1 MSSQKSNKNES
12 VLGRLREAVNAL
24 GLNKSQLAAKI
35 GYSKGQV
42 GWILEGKTPLSDRFI
57 RVFCLECNISEAW
70 IRYGVGD
77 MMGIGGGYID
87 AIIDEFVKV
96 PRYEIAVSAGGG
108 AVVHSEQIVDYLA
121 FKADWVRVTLGVNPE
136 RLAVISVMGD
146 SMEPY
151 LSDGDL
157 ILIDL
162 SCTRIESDAI
172 YIIQAGGSLLVKR
185 VQRRLDG
192 SVVVRGDNEK
202 YAPEIYRADQ
212 LDSLSVIGRLVR
224 RLVR

>member
-1 MSSQKSNKNES
+1 MSSAKSNKSEV

-57 RVFCLECNISEAW
+57 RVFCLECNISESW

-77 MMGIGGGYID
+77 MGGNLVRDID
-87 AIIDEFVKV
+87 YGNDEFVNV
-96 PRYEIAVSAGGG
+96 PRYEIAASAGGG

-121 FKADWVRVTLGVNPE
+121 FRADWVRSSLGVNPD
-136 RLAVISVMGD
+136 RLAVISVIGD

-151 LSDGDL
+151 LTDGDL

-172 YIIQAGGSLLVKR
+172 YIIQAGGALLVKR

-192 SVVVRGDNEK
+192 AVVVRGDNEK
-202 YAPEIYRADQ
+202 YAPEIYLADQ
-212 LDSLSVIGRLVR
+212 VDSLSVIGRLVR

>member
-1 MSSQKSNKNES
+1 ML
-12 VLGRLREAVNAL
+12 LGRDNGHEHA
-24 GLNKSQLAAKI
+24 
-35 GYSKGQV
+35 
-42 GWILEGKTPLSDRFI
+42 
-57 RVFCLECNISEAW
+57 
-70 IRYGVGD
+70 GD
-77 MMGIGGGYID
+77 IYN
-87 AIIDEFVKV
+87 EFVKV
-96 PRYEIAVSAGGG
+96 PRYEIAASAGGG
-108 AVVHSEQIVDYLA
+108 AVVHSEQVVDYLA
-121 FKADWVRVTLGVNPE
+121 FRADWVRSSLGVNPD

-162 SCTRIESDAI
+162 SCTRIESDSI
-172 YIIQAGGSLLVKR
+172 YIIQAGGALLVKR

-192 SVVVRGDNEK
+192 AVVVRGDNEK
-202 YAPEIYRADQ
+202 YAPEIYRSDQ